1 MRSLRHR
8 SGNRRRLGT
17 LLIVVGVL
25 VLLLPLGQFAYNK
38 YQQWAYTRGA
48 VAGNNGAVDA
58 EFFGPEPRV
67 QIPHPVMTQA
77 PEPPQTTPTTPK
89 DPRIA
94 GVWRL
99 HIPKIGL
106 NATLMPTTSEA
117 DLKKGPGIYA
127 EGSQPGKP
135 GNLCIAGH
143 RNTYGF
149 EFWYLYKV
157 GPGDKVY
164 VSRGTLTYVYQVER
178 NYIIAKNDWGPIA
191 QTDYDAITLTT
202 CWNGTQNRMV
212 VRGKL
217 VSVGDYLPK

>member
-1 MRSLRHR
+1 LRR
-8 SGNRRRLGT
+8 KSGNRKRLGT
-17 LLIVVGVL
+17 LLVVVGVL
-25 VLLLPLGQFAYNK
+25 ILLTPLGQFAYSR
-38 YQQWAYTRGA
+38 YQQWAYTRA
-48 VAGNNGAVDA
+48 AAAGGSDLSGNSGVFID
-58 EFFGPEPRV
+58 PEPRV
-67 QIPHPVMTQA
+67 QIPHPTTVQKPEA
-77 PEPPQTTPTTPK
+77 PPPPAGNK

-106 NATLMPTTSEA
+106 HTTLMPTTSEA
-117 DLKKGPGIYA
+117 DLRKGPGIYP

-143 RNTYGF
+143 RNTCGF

-157 GPGDKVY
+157 QAGDKIY
-164 VSRGTLTYVYQVER
+164 VSRGTLTYVYEAER

-217 VSVGDYLPK
+217 TAVGDYLPR